1 MAGLRLSVTT
11 SATSIGVLSPGA
23 DGQAES
29 AQLPRQ
35 AFPERSVE
43 SKESKV
49 DRLAHQGHTWSMT
62 ELFRCRVDGA
72 LLADAKRVAEDIGT
86 DCGVL
91 VNIMFKQL
99 VKRRTVPFPL
109 MSDIAE
115 DEILSPAG
123 RRAAMLDE
131 MYEGKPS
138 AR

>member
-1 MAGLRLSVTT
+1 M
-11 SATSIGVLSPGA
+11 P
-23 DGQAES
+23 
-29 AQLPRQ
+29 
-35 AFPERSVE
+35 
-43 SKESKV
+43 
-49 DRLAHQGHTWSMT
+49 
-62 ELFRCRVDGA
+62 ELFRCRVDGE

-109 MSDIAE
+109 MSDSAE

-131 MYEGKPS
+131 MYVKSNVGSLKKPRS
-138 AR
+138 KRFARPWRSGLA

>member
-1 MAGLRLSVTT
+1 V
-11 SATSIGVLSPGA
+11 
-23 DGQAES
+23 
-29 AQLPRQ
+29 RQ
-35 AFPERSVE
+35 E
-43 SKESKV
+43 
-49 DRLAHQGHTWSMT
+49 HTWSMT
-62 ELFRCRVDGA
+62 ELFRCRVDGE

-109 MSDIAE
+109 MSDSAE
-115 DEILSPAG
+115 DEILSPPG